1 VNKESGIMLAGNKIG
16 SSDNRGEA
24 LKPGTRSLLEAT
36 ERTTKPIDVTIRNK

>member
-1 VNKESGIMLAGNKIG
+1 MNKESGIMMVGNKT
-16 SSDNRGEA
+16 SNSDNRGEA